1 MFQKATRTSREYW
14 KKLWVLAKNDAKQ
27 RLQMDNIKVS
37 DLSQELNSA
46 LSNAHFETT
55 ECITNKS
62 KEKEYVKK
70 TNHLIEKYQNLTKGK
85 NADNKV

>member
-1 MFQKATRTSREYW
+1 
-14 KKLWVLAKNDAKQ
+14 
-27 RLQMDNIKVS
+27 MDNIKVS